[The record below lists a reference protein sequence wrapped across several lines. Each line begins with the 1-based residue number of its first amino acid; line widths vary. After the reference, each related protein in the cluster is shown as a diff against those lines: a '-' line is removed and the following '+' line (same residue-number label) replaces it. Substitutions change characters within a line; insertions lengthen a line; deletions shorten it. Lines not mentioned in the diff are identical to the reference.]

1 MISAGILATLARFS
15 KPITVLRA
23 TADTFTNGVRTPGP
37 KTQIATSAAVQPAD
51 PSEIQRLPEG
61 FRTREA
67 VAVWAPM
74 QLNSAD
80 DRTGLVADQI
90 QLSDGRVFEVAKPA
104 EWFSEA
110 GFCKA
115 ICTRREG

>member
-1 MISAGILATLARFS
+1 MITAGILATLARFS

-23 TADTFTNGVRTPGP
+23 TIDTFTNGVRAPGAKTP
-37 KTQIATSAAVQPAD
+37 IATSAAVQPAE
-51 PSEIQRLPEG
+51 PSDIQRLPEG
-61 FRTREA
+61 VRSHEA
-67 VAVWAPM
+67 VTVWAPIL
-74 QLNSAD
+74 LNSAN

-90 QLSDGRVFEVAKPA
+90 QLSDGRTYEVARPA

-115 ICTRREG
+115 VCTRLEG